1 LQERAFRAI
10 NREMNK
16 SGAKILVVDD
26 TPENVDVLAGVLSP
40 LYRVKVALNG
50 EKALRIAESDDP
62 PDLILLDVMMP
73 EIDGYEVC
81 RRLKANPST
90 RDIPVIFVTARTEE
104 EDETRGFET
113 GAVDYLTKPISPPV
127 VLARVRTHVS
137 LKHSLTRLEQLS
149 TKLGRYLSPQV
160 YQSLFE
166 GKTEARIQTSRK
178 KLTIFFSDIVGFS
191 AQTDNLEP
199 EDLHHVLNSY
209 LNKMS
214 RIVLKHGGTLDKFI
228 GDAILVFFGDPETR
242 GVKEDALA
250 CLNMALE
257 MREAIGELRA
267 GWLAQG
273 ITTPFQVRMGI
284 ATGYCTVGNFGSEE
298 RMSYTII
305 GNQVNLASR
314 LESAAAPGQILISAD
329 TWSLVNE
336 EIAAI
341 AQEPMSIKG
350 FDHPVQAY
358 RVIGQRDAT
367 VNAPIE
373 ISCTGFSLSVDPG
386 KISETERLALRQKL
400 ESVVAVLR

>member
-1 LQERAFRAI
+1 
-10 NREMNK
+10 MNNP
-16 SGAKILVVDD
+16 AKILVVDD

-40 LYRVKVALNG
+40 LYKVKVALNG
-50 EKALRIAESDDP
+50 EKALKIAESDDP

-81 RRLKANPST
+81 RRLKSSPAT
-90 RDIPVIFVTARTEE
+90 HDIPVIFVTARTEE
-104 EDETRGFET
+104 EDEARGFET
-113 GAVDYLTKPISPPV
+113 GAVDYVIKPISPTV
-127 VLARVRTHVS
+127 VLARVRTHLS

-160 YQSLFE
+160 YQSLFD
-166 GKTEARIQTSRK
+166 GKTDARIETSRK

-209 LNKMS
+209 LNRMS

-228 GDAILVFFGDPETR
+228 GDAIMVFFGDPDTR
-242 GVKEDALA
+242 GIKEDALA

-257 MREAIGELRA
+257 MRDAIQDLRA

-273 ITTPFQVRMGI
+273 ITTPFEVRMGI
-284 ATGYCTVGNFGSEE
+284 ATGHCTVGNFGSEE

-305 GNQVNLASR
+305 GNQVNLANR

-329 TWSLVNE
+329 TWALVNDT
-336 EIAAI
+336 ISAI
-341 AQEPMSIKG
+341 AEEPKRIKG
-350 FDHPVQAY
+350 FDHPIQSY
-358 RVIGQRDAT
+358 RVIGPRDGT
-367 VNAPIE
+367 ENAPIE
-373 ISCTGFSLSVDPG
+373 LSGEGFSFSFDPARIG
-386 KISETERLALRQKL
+386 DAERLALRQKL